1 MRTTRLAR
9 LAWPLSVVMWFVTS
23 AQAMSIVQFDKMA
36 NQDQSDDI
44 GDLIVGAEKVLTDE
58 GRPDLAAKVEYLF
71 TTKLGNDV
79 DVIGAV
85 EFERNLAFA
94 RLDDLKNI
102 QQHPNDPRIE
112 VEDAMAVTL
121 EKNGIKLPDNFYTVL
136 SNFKPKLPPK

>member
-1 MRTTRLAR
+1 MRTSSLIA
-9 LAWPLSVVMWFVTS
+9 LSVVMWLVTS
-23 AQAMSIVQFDKMA
+23 AQAMPIVQFDKMA
-36 NQDQSDDI
+36 NQDQSDYI
-44 GDLIVGAEKVLTDE
+44 GDLIVCAEKVLTDE
-58 GRPDLAAKVEYLF
+58 GRSDLAAKVEYLF
-71 TTKLGNDV
+71 TTKLGSDV

-112 VEDAMAVTL
+112 VEDAMAVAL
-121 EKNGIKLPDNFYTVL
+121 EKNGIKLPDSFYTVL